1 MTHELHEIKCVIQM
15 RTKINEKV
23 TRVFSSLKIK
33 MIEDD
38 TDDSFHGCLI
48 LAVKRD
54 LQQSVPFLNLN

>member
-1 MTHELHEIKCVIQM
+1 M